1 MSEPAEGWYA
11 DPTGAAQLRWW
22 DGHAWTQYVE
32 PYEAIPAQSETA
44 EAIPAYDEAQYDA
57 QQEQVA
63 ANVPTQEAT
72 EVAPIPSPEEPSY
85 WEDSVPVPSPE
96 EPSYWEDSV
105 PVPSPEETSAWE
117 ATPAS
122 SMDEAGATPIPL
134 PDESEPSQETPK
146 RSGTLKWTLGCVA
159 SWVLVAVFIAVL
171 VLAWSYLGASGRI
184 HDDAK
189 SRAETA
195 QQELDTAQSTLAD
208 INRQIEEA
216 NK

>member
-32 PYEAIPAQSETA
+32 PYEATPAQSETA
-44 EAIPAYDEAQYDA
+44 EAIPAYDEAPHYA

-63 ANVPTQEAT
+63 ANVPTQEAA

-85 WEDSVPVPSPE
+85 WEDSVPA
-96 EPSYWEDSV
+96 
-105 PVPSPEETSAWE
+105 PSPEETSARE

-122 SMDEAGATPIPL
+122 SMDEAGAAPIPM

-159 SWVLVAVFIAVL
+159 SWALVAVFIAVL

>member
-22 DGHAWTQYVE
+22 DGHAWTEYVE
-32 PYEAIPAQSETA
+32 PYEATPAQSETA
-44 EAIPAYDEAQYDA
+44 EAIPAYDEAQYYA

-63 ANVPTQEAT
+63 ANVPTQEAA

-85 WEDSVPVPSPE
+85 WEDTVPA
-96 EPSYWEDSV
+96 
-105 PVPSPEETSAWE
+105 PSPEETAAWE
-117 ATPAS
+117 PTPAS
-122 SMDEAGATPIPL
+122 SMDEAGAAPIPM

-159 SWVLVAVFIAVL
+159 SWMLVAVFIAVL
-171 VLAWSYLGASGRI
+171 VLAWSHLGASGRI

-189 SRAETA
+189 NRAETA

>member
-32 PYEAIPAQSETA
+32 PYEATPAQSETA
-44 EAIPAYDEAQYDA
+44 EAIPAYDEAPHYA

-63 ANVPTQEAT
+63 ANVPTQEAA

-85 WEDSVPVPSPE
+85 WEDSVPA
-96 EPSYWEDSV
+96 
-105 PVPSPEETSAWE
+105 PSPEETSAWE

-122 SMDEAGATPIPL
+122 SIDEAGAAPIPM

-159 SWVLVAVFIAVL
+159 SWALVAVFIAVL

>member
-32 PYEAIPAQSETA
+32 PYEATPAQSETA
-44 EAIPAYDEAQYDA
+44 EAIPAYDEAQYYA

-63 ANVPTQEAT
+63 ANVPTQEAA
-72 EVAPIPSPEEPSY
+72 EVAPIPSPEEPT
-85 WEDSVPVPSPE
+85 
-96 EPSYWEDSV
+96 YWEDSV

-122 SMDEAGATPIPL
+122 SMDEAGAAPIPM

-159 SWVLVAVFIAVL
+159 PWALVAVFIAVL

>member
-32 PYEAIPAQSETA
+32 PYEATPAQSETA

-63 ANVPTQEAT
+63 ADVPTQEAA
-72 EVAPIPSPEEPSY
+72 EVPPI
-85 WEDSVPVPSPE
+85 PSPE

-117 ATPAS
+117 PTPAS
-122 SMDEAGATPIPL
+122 SMDEAGAPIPL

-159 SWVLVAVFIAVL
+159 SWALVAVFIAVL

>member
-22 DGHAWTQYVE
+22 DGDAWTQYVE
-32 PYEAIPAQSETA
+32 PYEATPEQSETA
-44 EAIPAYDEAQYDA
+44 EAIPAYDEAQYYA
-57 QQEQVA
+57 QQEQGA
-63 ANVPTQEAT
+63 ANVPAQEAA
-72 EVAPIPSPEEPSY
+72 EVPPIPSPEEPSY
-85 WEDSVPVPSPE
+85 WEDTVPA
-96 EPSYWEDSV
+96 
-105 PVPSPEETSAWE
+105 PSPEETAAWE
-117 ATPAS
+117 PTPAS
-122 SMDEAGATPIPL
+122 STNEADAPIPM

-159 SWVLVAVFIAVL
+159 SWMLVAVFIAVL
-171 VLAWSYLGASGRI
+171 VLAWSHLGASGRI

>member
-32 PYEAIPAQSETA
+32 PYEATPAQSETA
-44 EAIPAYDEAQYDA
+44 EAIPAYDEAQYYA

-63 ANVPTQEAT
+63 ANVPTQEAA

-85 WEDSVPVPSPE
+85 WEDSVPA
-96 EPSYWEDSV
+96 
-105 PVPSPEETSAWE
+105 PSPEETSAWE

>member
-32 PYEAIPAQSETA
+32 PYEATPAQSETA

-72 EVAPIPSPEEPSY
+72 EVAPI
-85 WEDSVPVPSPE
+85 PSPE

-189 SRAETA
+189 SHAETA

>member
-32 PYEAIPAQSETA
+32 PYEATPAQSETA
-44 EAIPAYDEAQYDA
+44 EATPAYDEAQYDA

-63 ANVPTQEAT
+63 ANVPTQEAA
-72 EVAPIPSPEEPSY
+72 EVPPI
-85 WEDSVPVPSPE
+85 PSPE

-159 SWVLVAVFIAVL
+159 SWALVAVFIAVL

>member
-32 PYEAIPAQSETA
+32 PYEATPAQSETA

-63 ANVPTQEAT
+63 ADVPTQEAA
-72 EVAPIPSPEEPSY
+72 EVPPI
-85 WEDSVPVPSPE
+85 PSPE

-159 SWVLVAVFIAVL
+159 SWALVAVFIAVL

>member
-22 DGHAWTQYVE
+22 DGHAWTEYVE
-32 PYEAIPAQSETA
+32 PYEATPAQSETA
-44 EAIPAYDEAQYDA
+44 EAIPAYDEAQYYA

-63 ANVPTQEAT
+63 VNVPAQEAA
-72 EVAPIPSPEEPSY
+72 EVPPIPSPEEPSY
-85 WEDSVPVPSPE
+85 WEE
-96 EPSYWEDSV
+96 TV
-105 PVPSPEETSAWE
+105 PVPSPEETAAWE
-117 ATPAS
+117 PTPAS
-122 SMDEAGATPIPL
+122 SMDEAGAAPIPM

-159 SWVLVAVFIAVL
+159 SWMLVAVFIAVL
-171 VLAWSYLGASGRI
+171 VLAWSHLGASGRI

-189 SRAETA
+189 NRAETA